1 MLLKMNFMLSTSE
14 NIINL
19 LNFLGLS
26 NLEFIQVYHQLKD
39 FLKNEISFLRLSK
52 KGLRIKYVID
62 I

>member
-19 LNFLGLS
+19 LNFLGIP

-39 FLKNEISFLRLSK
+39 FLKNKISFSTTKQKRFAHQ
-52 KGLRIKYVID
+52 VCD
-62 I
+62 